1 MSVIYQIVYNG
12 ERFDIV
18 VSPDGNEYFYQVVYT
33 GNIEGSDSDVNF
45 TTILDA
51 IYAAIDEIC
60 AGDELGKIILKRDI
74 KLDEILNYETRS

>member
-18 VSPDGNEYFYQVVYT
+18 VSPDGNEYFYQVVYS
-33 GNIEGSDSDVNF
+33 GNIEGSDSDVYF
-45 TTILDA
+45 TSILEA

-60 AGDELGKIILKRDI
+60 TGDEPGKIILKRDI
-74 KLDEILNYETRS
+74 KLDEILNYEKGS

>member
-12 ERFDIV
+12 ERIDILV
-18 VSPDGNEYFYQVVYT
+18 TQDSDEYFYQIVYS
-33 GNIEGSDSDVNF
+33 GNIEGGDSDVNF
-45 TTILDA
+45 ITILDA

-60 AGDELGKIILKRDI
+60 AGDESGKIILKRDI

>member
-18 VSPDGNEYFYQVVYT
+18 VSPDGNEYFYLLVHS

-45 TTILDA
+45 TSILEA
-51 IYAAIDEIC
+51 IYAAIDAIC
-60 AGDELGKIILKRDI
+60 AGDESGKIILKRDI
-74 KLDEILNYETRS
+74 KLDEILNYEKWS

>member
-18 VSPDGNEYFYQVVYT
+18 VSPDGNEYFYQVVYS

-60 AGDELGKIILKRDI
+60 AGDESGKIILKRDI